1 MSAETNVGH
10 AMRKTILK
18 LLVLVTAGF
27 FSPAAQAQ
35 LAGSGT
41 SLGPSDPTYP
51 FYRIRYLAD
60 IVERDRGSE
69 TLIEEGVFNTD
80 AQAREVI
87 NVLAHLVIAW
97 RVDCACE
104 EIRRDVF
111 GAADL
116 EERLMLMLNDSG
128 YVSRLVPAAE
138 VPALPDYV
146 GVLTPYL
153 ILAGDG
159 SISSNTGWFDQDRS
173 NIWGWGP
180 GGTSSRTST
189 TLDPDNPRQYARVN
203 YNGIF
208 VDSRLESYVQ
218 ARIGQLMSGYRLDD
232 PVSLCAFAALER
244 SPDDMMSWVLIE
256 DLRRTWSGGGSQ

>member
-111 GAADL
+111 GAANL

-138 VPALPDYV
+138 VAALPDYV

-159 SISSNTGWFDQDRS
+159 SRSSNTGWLDQDHW
-173 NIWGWGP
+173 NNWGWGA
-180 GGTSSRTST
+180 SRTGTST
-189 TLDPDNPRQYARVN
+189 TLDPANPSQYARVD

-208 VDSRLESYVQ
+208 VDTRLESHVQ
-218 ARIGQLMSGYRLDD
+218 TRIGQLMAGYRLDD

>member
-1 MSAETNVGH
+1 
-10 AMRKTILK
+10 MRKTILK

-116 EERLMLMLNDSG
+116 EERMMEMLSEAG
-128 YVSRLVPAAE
+128 YVSRLVPSSE
-138 VPALPDYV
+138 VASLPDFV
-146 GVLTPYL
+146 GVLSPYL
-153 ILAGDG
+153 TLSGDG
-159 SISSNTGWFDQDRS
+159 YRDSNAGWSDRDQL
-173 NIWGWGP
+173 NNWGWGL
-180 GGTSSRTST
+180 GGTGTST
-189 TLDPDNPRQYARVN
+189 TLDPDNPRQYARVD

-208 VDSRLESYVQ
+208 VDTRLESHVQ
-218 ARIGQLMSGYRLDD
+218 TRIGQLMAGYRLDD